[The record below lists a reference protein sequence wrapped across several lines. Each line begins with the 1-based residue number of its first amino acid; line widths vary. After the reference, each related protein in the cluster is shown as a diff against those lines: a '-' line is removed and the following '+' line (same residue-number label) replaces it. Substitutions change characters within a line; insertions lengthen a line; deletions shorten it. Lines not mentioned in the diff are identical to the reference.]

1 MRELISESRVA
12 RMASVTPGLQPH
24 LVPVTF
30 ALVDKVVYTAVDH
43 KPKQTKELMR
53 LRNVAAHPDV
63 SLLADHYDD
72 EWSNLWWVR
81 IDGQARILRRDDE
94 REVALDALEEKY
106 EQYRENRPDGAVIAI
121 DITRWRGWSAN

>member
-12 RMASVTPGLQPH
+12 RLASVTPGLQPH

-63 SLLADHYDD
+63 SLLADHYED

-81 IDGQARILRRDDE
+81 IDGQGRILRRDDE

-106 EQYRENRPDGAVIAI
+106 EQYRESRPDGAVIAI

>member
-63 SLLADHYDD
+63 SLLADHYED

-81 IDGQARILRRDDE
+81 IDGQGRILRRDDE

-106 EQYRENRPDGAVIAI
+106 EQYRESRPDGAVIAI

>member
-1 MRELISESRVA
+1 MRELMDESPVA
-12 RMASVTPGLQPH
+12 RLASVTPGLQPH

-30 ALVDKVVYTAVDH
+30 ALVDKVVYTAIDH

-72 EWSNLWWVR
+72 DWTSLWWVR
-81 IDGQARILRRDDE
+81 VDGQARIVRSGDEYDD
-94 REVALDALEEKY
+94 ALDALEGKY
-106 EQYRENRPDGAVIAI
+106 DQYREHRPDGAVIAV
-121 DITRWRGWSAN
+121 DITRWRGWNAG